1 MLKHSPPL
9 VHLKLHRTADGNKIF
24 IDEDKSSGKGLPAKL
39 DTEHFLASVRNA
51 SHTPKHSDIVEINPT
66 QRRPTAKPRLDRHSL
81 SVESFEK
88 LSLDK
93 RIGQIETAASIV
105 TKTESPEKTDA
116 TATSRRSSVNTNVY
130 FSKQMGDGQNTGK
143 IEFEIDL
150 YKEEGKGL
158 GIAVTG
164 GPKLVIEEGI
174 KVGLLLPLK
183 TVSRILH
190 LSKRVLSN
198 FR

>member
-9 VHLKLHRTADGNKIF
+9 LHLKLHRTDDGNKIF
-24 IDEDKSSGKGLPAKL
+24 IDEHKRTGKGLPAKL
-39 DTEHFLASVRNA
+39 ATEHFLASVKDA
-51 SHTPKHSDIVEINPT
+51 SHTPKHSDIIEINPT
-66 QRRPTAKPRLDRHSL
+66 QRRPTAKPRLDSQSL
-81 SVESFEK
+81 SVETFEK
-88 LSLDK
+88 LSPDK
-93 RIGQIETAASIV
+93 RIGRFENAASTI
-105 TKTESPEKTDA
+105 TKTESPKKTNA
-116 TATSRRSSVNTNVY
+116 VATSRRSSVNANIY
-130 FSKQMGDGQNTGK
+130 FSNQMGDNRDTGK

-183 TVSRILH
+183 TVSNMLH
-190 LSKRVLSN
+190 LSK
-198 FR
+198 